1 MAGGESEQADE
12 RDEGHGSTPPVLRI
26 GLIAEILIDF
36 DQIIPPWE
44 QVVMAWTR
52 ALEGKTPRS
61 KMSGRTMSRDE

>member
-26 GLIAEILIDF
+26 GLIAEILKDF